1 MKWWPLFR
9 RESAGTPSAIPA
21 LEASAEEASDDE
33 DQALIDAVAEKV
45 VSKHLSVPAIF
56 FLESSKPLAFLG
68 GQLLI
73 FLEPFVQT
81 LFNFKQYQRFA
92 LLMEDRDSWE
102 RLVRRIEDLEAD
114 YSDKEK
120 QAKAAEKQAKAAEKQ
135 AKEAEKQA
143 KKKE

>member
-9 RESAGTPSAIPA
+9 RESSGTPSVIPEP
-21 LEASAEEASDDE
+21 EASAEEPSVDE
-33 DQALIDAVAEKV
+33 DQALIDAVALKV
-45 VSKHLSVPAIF
+45 VKKHLSVPAIF

-92 LLMEDRDSWE
+92 ILMEDRDSWE
-102 RLVRRIEDLEAD
+102 KLVRKIEDLEAD
-114 YSDKEK
+114 FSEKEK
-120 QAKAAEKQAKAAEKQ
+120 QAKAAEKEAKK
-135 AKEAEKQA
+135 AKKQA

>member
-9 RESAGTPSAIPA
+9 RESSGTPSVIPE
-21 LEASAEEASDDE
+21 LEASAEEPSVDE
-33 DQALIDAVAEKV
+33 DQALIEAVALKV
-45 VSKHLSVPAIF
+45 VKKHLSVPAIF

-92 LLMEDRDSWE
+92 ILMEDRNNWE
-102 RLVRRIEDLEAD
+102 KLVRRIEDLEAD
-114 YSDKEK
+114 YTEKEK
-120 QAKAAEKQAKAAEKQ
+120 QAKAAEKQAKQ
-135 AKEAEKQA
+135 AQKKA

>member
-9 RESAGTPSAIPA
+9 KESAWTPSAIPEP
-21 LEASAEEASDDE
+21 EAPAEEGFTDE
-33 DQALIDAVAEKV
+33 DQALIDKVAEKLV
-45 VSKHLSVPAIF
+45 RRHLTAPAIF

-81 LFNFKQYQRFA
+81 LFNIRQYQRFA
-92 LLMEDRDSWE
+92 LLMEDRESWE
-102 RLVRRIEDLEAD
+102 RLIRKIEELEAD
-114 YSDKEK
+114 YTDKEK
-120 QAKAAEKQAKAAEKQ
+120 QAKAAERQARK
-135 AKEAEKQA
+135 AEKQA

>member
-9 RESAGTPSAIPA
+9 RESAGTPNVIP
-21 LEASAEEASDDE
+21 EPEVSAEENSVDE
-33 DQALIDAVAEKV
+33 DQALIDAVAEKLV
-45 VSKHLSVPAIF
+45 RKHLTVPAIF

-92 LLMEDRDSWE
+92 ILMEDRDSWE
-102 RLVRRIEDLEAD
+102 KLVRKIEDLEAD
-114 YSDKEK
+114 YSEK
-120 QAKAAEKQAKAAEKQ
+120 EKQAKAAEKQ
-135 AKEAEKQA
+135 AKEAKKQA

>member
-9 RESAGTPSAIPA
+9 RESVGTPSAIPA

-33 DQALIDAVAEKV
+33 DQALIDAVAEKIV
-45 VSKHLSVPAIF
+45 RKHLSVPAIF

-102 RLVRRIEDLEAD
+102 RLVRRIEDLETD
-114 YSDKEK
+114 YSEK
-120 QAKAAEKQAKAAEKQ
+120 EKQAKAAEKQ
-135 AKEAEKQA
+135 AKEAQKQA